1 MSPRVLTVE
10 YKDNYTLL
18 IKFTNNE
25 LKQFDLKAYINYPV
39 YEELKDEKFCKKV
52 KAVDGIVQWNN
63 SIDLDPDLVYL
74 QSDTVLLK

>member
-1 MSPRVLTVE
+1 MNPRVLTVE
-10 YKDNYTLL
+10 YKENYTLL

-25 LKQFDLKAYINYPV
+25 LKQFDLKAFLHYPV

-52 KAVDGIVQWNN
+52 TVVDGIIQWNN

-74 QSDTVLLK
+74 QSNTAFS

>member
-1 MSPRVLTVE
+1 MNPRVLTLE
-10 YKDNYTLL
+10 YKENCTLL

-25 LKQFDLKAYINYPV
+25 LKQFDLKAYLHYPV

-52 KAVDGIVQWNN
+52 TAIDGIVQWNN

-74 QSDTVLLK
+74 KSDTFVLK

>member
-1 MSPRVLTVE
+1 MNPRVLTVE

-18 IKFTNNE
+18 LKFTNNE
-25 LKQFDLKAYINYPV
+25 LKQFDLKAYLHYPV

-74 QSDTVLLK
+74 QSDTVLL

>member
-1 MSPRVLTVE
+1 MNPRVLTVE

-18 IKFTNNE
+18 LKFTNNE
-25 LKQFDLKAYINYPV
+25 LKQFDLKAYLHYPA

-74 QSDTVLLK
+74 QSDTVLL